1 MKMYLSSVLGVLL
14 VSQSLA
20 ASTALAQDVV
30 GVEIPGAVVFPES
43 IAADAAG
50 NLYGGSL
57 ASGGIWRIKPGAT
70 RAEEWVKPGSFGSR
84 STFGVL
90 VDEKSKLLWVCSND
104 VSFMGIAGPGSAT
117 GSHLKGFDLAS
128 GEGKVSVPLPGSPA
142 LCNDLAIDADGA
154 VYVTNSVAPQI
165 LRLKPGGDKFEVWA
179 EDAQFTPPDKGAG
192 LDGIAI
198 GGDGNI
204 YVNTF
209 NKAELFRVERRNG
222 AAGAVTKLKT
232 SRPLVLPDG
241 MRTLN
246 GSTFLMAEGGGTVDL
261 VTVSGDSANIETLKD
276 GLASP
281 TGIARSGGKI
291 WVTEGQLP
299 HLFDAAKNGPPKL
312 PFQVMAVPF
321 VR

>member
-1 MKMYLSSVLGVLL
+1 MKKYLSSVVGALL
-14 VSQSLA
+14 VCHGFA
-20 ASTALAQDVV
+20 ASTTLAQDVAS
-30 GVEIPGAVVFPES
+30 VEIPGAAVFPES

-50 NLYGGSL
+50 HLYGGSL

-70 RAEEWVKPGSFGSR
+70 RAEGWVKPGSFDSR

-90 VDEKSKLLWVCSND
+90 VDEKTRLLWVCSND
-104 VSFMGIAGPGSAT
+104 ASFLGIAGPVSAT

-128 GEGKVSVPLPGSPA
+128 GEGKVSVSLPGSPA
-142 LCNDLAIDADGA
+142 LCNDLAVDADGS

-165 LRLKPGGDKFEVWA
+165 LRLKPGSDKFEVWA
-179 EDAQFTPPDKGAG
+179 EDAQFAPPDKGAG

-209 NKAELFRVERRNG
+209 NKGELFRVERRDG

-241 MRTLN
+241 LRTLD

-261 VTVSGDSANIETLKD
+261 VSVSGDSAKIETLKD

-281 TGIARSGGKI
+281 TGLALSGGKI
-291 WVTEGQLP
+291 WITEGQLP
-299 HLFDAAKNGPPKL
+299 HLFDAAKNGPQKV
-312 PFQVMAVPF
+312 PFRVVAVPF
-321 VR
+321 TR